1 MDDECTKAMMTCDPN
16 VPVWCL
22 FQKWFQTSDSGSF
35 YAFGRI
41 FSDKVTQGEKVRILG
56 PNYKPGKQV
65 DLHIKTDRKS
75 VV

>member
-1 MDDECTKAMMTCDPN
+1 MDDECAKAMMTCDPN

-41 FSDKVTQGEKVRILG
+41 FSDTVTQGEKVRIMG
-56 PNYKPGKQV
+56 PNYKHCVQE
-65 DLHIKTDRKS
+65 DLH
-75 VV
+75 